1 MATMFVVEDSSSSSE
16 EYSSDASMTPAAS
29 SPAPSHEEDS
39 SDGSITPASSPAP
52 SSSPPAHDVNIESM
66 SEEQKKLLLKKLR
79 KDKRNKRDRERR
91 AKKKAET
98 EADPVKRA
106 QEKARK
112 EFLKRN
118 AEKRRAAAKF
128 RRDVTGRVTKADEQF
143 ARAIAELCKANDERR
158 SALALAGEH
167 GLSDVTSQ
175 HPLAGWLQDYRDLT
189 GCAAMCMLPV
199 AKHVG
204 RLQVEAARKRREK
217 EGSGS
222 LTLQEVRF
230 MAYKKAK

>member
-1 MATMFVVEDSSSSSE
+1 
-16 EYSSDASMTPAAS
+16 MTPPS

-39 SDGSITPASSPAP
+39 SITPASSPAP

-66 SEEQKKLLLKKLR
+66 SEEQKKLLLKELR
-79 KDKRNKRDRERR
+79 RDERNKRDRERR
-91 AKKKAET
+91 AKKKAEIA
-98 EADPVKRA
+98 ADPVKAA

-112 EFLKRN
+112 EFLQRN

-143 ARAIAELCKANDERR
+143 ARAIAEFCKANDERR

-175 HPLAGWLQDYRDLT
+175 HPLAGYLQDYRDLT

-204 RLQVEAARKRREK
+204 RLQAEAARKKRDK
-217 EGSGS
+217 EGSLVKTKVS
-222 LTLQEVRF
+222 F
-230 MAYKKAK
+230 MAYKKPK